1 DRPGTAAALAALRV
15 RLLLDN
21 NLSPRLVDLLT
32 APGWNVTH
40 VRHLGLH
47 RAPDHDV
54 LQAARD
60 SQRILVSAD
69 TDFGQSLARSRASG
83 PSVVLV
89 RRVIGRR
96 VDDLAAL
103 LHPTWPAAAWSPSA
117 MTTDLDRTPAGRDDG
132 RAAGA
137 AHRSFVK
144 LLAAYIRGVHP
155 RSRPSTRSQPLELP
169 G

>member
-1 DRPGTAAALAALRV
+1 V

-69 TDFGQSLARSRASG
+69 TDFGQLLARSRASG

-103 LHPTWPAAAWSPSA
+103 LHDHLP
-117 MTTDLDRTPAGRDDG
+117 DLEPDLARGSVVAFGDD
-132 RAAGA
+132 
-137 AHRSFVK
+137 H
-144 LLAAYIRGVHP
+144 IRIRHL
-155 RSRPSTRSQPLELP
+155 PLI
-169 G
+169 